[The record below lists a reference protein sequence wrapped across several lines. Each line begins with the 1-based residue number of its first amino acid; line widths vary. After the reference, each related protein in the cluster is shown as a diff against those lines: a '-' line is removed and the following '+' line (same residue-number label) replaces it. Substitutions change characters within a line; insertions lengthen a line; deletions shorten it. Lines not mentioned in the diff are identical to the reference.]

1 MKVSTILI
9 ALIIT
14 TLYSCSPKSKTT
26 NISGI
31 YVTQFKNEYSITSD
45 TLVVASEANSQTYS
59 IERRTGFN
67 KIRDG
72 KTLPKEFKV
81 AKWMSSYD
89 IESKCCKKLNWVR
102 QISVLSEKHG
112 LKSLVIL
119 KNSTYQVKS
128 Q

>member
-14 TLYSCSPKSKTT
+14 FLYSCSPTSKKTD
-26 NISGI
+26 ISGT

-45 TLVVASEANSQTYS
+45 TLVVASEANSQTYN

-72 KTLPKEFKV
+72 KTLPKEYKV
-81 AKWMSSYD
+81 VKWVSSYN
-89 IESKCCKKLNWVR
+89 IEKHLLQETELGK
-102 QISVLSEKHG
+102 QISVLSEKQS
-112 LKSLVIL
+112 LKLGDSE
-119 KNSTYQVKS
+119 YQKVK
-128 Q
+128 

>member
-26 NISGI
+26 DISGI

-89 IESKCCKKLNWVR
+89 IEKQMLQETELGK
-102 QISVLSEKHG
+102 QISVLSEKQS
-112 LKSLVIL
+112 LKLGDSE
-119 KNSTYQVKS
+119 YQKVK
-128 Q
+128 

>member
-14 TLYSCSPKSKTT
+14 TLYSCSPTSKTT
-26 NISGI
+26 DISGT
-31 YVTQFKNEYSITSD
+31 YVTKFTNEYSITSD

-81 AKWMSSYD
+81 AKWVSSYN
-89 IESKCCKKLNWVR
+89 IEKQMLQETELGK
-102 QISVLSEKHG
+102 QISVFSEKQS
-112 LKSLVIL
+112 LKLGDSE
-119 KNSTYQVKS
+119 YQKVK
-128 Q
+128 

>member
-14 TLYSCSPKSKTT
+14 TLYSCSPTSKTT
-26 NISGI
+26 DISGT
-31 YVTQFKNEYSITSD
+31 YVTQFTNEYSITSD

-67 KIRDG
+67 KIRNG

-81 AKWMSSYD
+81 AKWVSSYN
-89 IESKCCKKLNWVR
+89 IEKQMLQETELGK
-102 QISVLSEKHG
+102 QISVLSEKQS
-112 LKSLVIL
+112 LKLGDSE
-119 KNSTYQVKS
+119 YQKVK
-128 Q
+128 

>member
-14 TLYSCSPKSKTT
+14 TLYSCSPTSKT
-26 NISGI
+26 NYISGT

-45 TLVVASEANSQTYS
+45 TLVVASEANSQTYN

-81 AKWMSSYD
+81 AKWVSSYD
-89 IESKCCKKLNWVR
+89 TEK
-102 QISVLSEKHG
+102 QILQETELGKQIYVLSEKQS
-112 LKSLVIL
+112 LKLGDSE
-119 KNSTYQVKS
+119 YQKVK
-128 Q
+128 

>member
-14 TLYSCSPKSKTT
+14 TLYSCSPTSKTT
-26 NISGI
+26 DISGT
-31 YVTQFKNEYSITSD
+31 YVTQFTNEYSITSD

-81 AKWMSSYD
+81 AKWVSSYN
-89 IESKCCKKLNWVR
+89 IEKQMLQETELGK
-102 QISVLSEKHG
+102 QISVLSEKQS
-112 LKSLVIL
+112 LKLGDSE
-119 KNSTYQVKS
+119 YQKVK
-128 Q
+128 

>member
-9 ALIIT
+9 ALIVT
-14 TLYSCSPKSKTT
+14 SLYSCSPTSKKTDIPGT
-26 NISGI
+26 

-45 TLVVASEANSQTYS
+45 TLVVASGANSQIYN

-81 AKWMSSYD
+81 VKWVSSYD
-89 IESKCCKKLNWVR
+89 NEKQMLQETELGK
-102 QISVLSEKHG
+102 QISVLSEKQS
-112 LKSLVIL
+112 LKLGDSE
-119 KNSTYQVKS
+119 YQKVK
-128 Q
+128 

>member
-14 TLYSCSPKSKTT
+14 FLYSCSPTFKKTD
-26 NISGI
+26 ISGT
-31 YVTQFKNEYSITSD
+31 YVTQFKNEFSITSD
-45 TLVVASEANSQTYS
+45 TLVVASEENSQTYN

-81 AKWMSSYD
+81 AKWVSSYD
-89 IESKCCKKLNWVR
+89 IEKQLLQETELGK
-102 QISVLSEKHG
+102 QISVLSEKQS
-112 LKSLVIL
+112 LKLGDSE
-119 KNSTYQVKS
+119 YQKVK
-128 Q
+128 